1 MLNFRSLLNIAVAIV
16 PMIAA
21 SQSISSVAAPVASPL
36 VVTKDHTL
44 KNARYL
50 GGVGHNEARATAFA
64 KNGDIFVGGN
74 FANMQAAS
82 SNSRSL
88 NGAKSNA
95 PGKLLRLSPDG
106 NQILNQI
113 ALGQRIDGIQVVRDL
128 IVVGGDFGVAVL
140 DDNLNPIWQDSLT
153 GLAPGNGSSDGG
165 QTRVAMDA
173 SGKVAV
179 LRAKNVMLFAADGKK
194 VASKTI
200 DRTYVNDIAIDP
212 AGQRIYVVGFSNRK
226 SGKPVQVSFLH
237 ALDTKNDLKE
247 LWRTWDFEANL
258 LSDPKNNNMADS
270 RLYRVVAT
278 NDDQVVVLGESA
290 GGNSIYRWNGKDLTN
305 NSTLVATDMYNT
317 AYNTS
322 SNHILYYGK
331 VNASN
336 GNVIAGQLTLTRL
349 TPEKRLKGN
358 TIRAKDGALAVDAKG
373 QIYIGGIAAYAIA
386 ERDSNKINGQQI
398 STYAGSD
405 MYFLMVSADLKKRL
419 RWTVFSANPKGGG
432 TLNAVAVQN
441 NTVALFGTVEFGN
454 MITTNGSQ
462 RFNPIDSKD
471 KDAYFSILKTD

>member
-1 MLNFRSLLNIAVAIV
+1 MLNFRSLLNVAVAIV
-16 PMIAA
+16 PMIAI
-21 SQSISSVAAPVASPL
+21 SQSISALAAPLAAPL
-36 VVTKDHTL
+36 VATKDHTL

-50 GGVGHNEARATAFA
+50 GGVGNNEARATAFA

-74 FANMQAAS
+74 FANLQMAS
-82 SNSRSL
+82 GNSRVF

-106 NQILNQI
+106 NQLRNQI
-113 ALGQRIDGIQVVRDL
+113 DLGQRIDAIQVVRDR
-128 IVVGGDFGVAVL
+128 IVVSGDFGVAVL
-140 DDNLNPIWQDSLT
+140 DDNFSTIWQDGLA
-153 GLAPGNGSSDGG
+153 GLAPGNGTSDGG
-165 QTRVAMDA
+165 QTRVAMDS
-173 SGKVAV
+173 SGRVAV
-179 LRAKNVMLFAADGKK
+179 LRDKTVTLFAADGKK
-194 VASKTI
+194 IAATKI

-212 AGQRIYVVGFSNRK
+212 AGRRIYVVGFSNRN
-226 SGKPVQVSFLH
+226 SIKPVQVSFLH

-247 LWRTWDFEANL
+247 LWRTWDFEAKL

-270 RLYRVVAT
+270 RLYRVVAP

-290 GGNSIYRWNGKDLTN
+290 GGNSIYRWNGKDLT
-305 NSTLVATDMYNT
+305 SPTLVTTDMYNT

-331 VNASN
+331 VNTNN
-336 GNVIAGQLTLTRL
+336 GNVAAGQLTLTRL
-349 TPEKRLKGN
+349 TPAKGLKGN

-398 STYAGSD
+398 SPYTGSD
-405 MYFLMVSADLKKRL
+405 MFFLMVSADLKKRL
-419 RWTVFSANPKGGG
+419 RWTAFSANPKGGG

-441 NTVALFGTVEFGN
+441 NTVALFGTVEFGD
-454 MITTNGSQ
+454 MITTNSSQ
-462 RFNPIDSKD
+462 RFNPIDGKA